1 MAFVN
6 LGLALYPVG
15 SVYLSV
21 SNISPA
27 GILGGTWNQVS
38 GANLFAAN
46 TTISAGSFG
55 GNKKITSAQLPPH
68 AHKVVVSTGGSADYN
83 VGLEYANTDTARITS
98 NDLAVAKDA
107 AAQDFTPYSFGVNVW
122 YRTA

>member
-1 MAFVN
+1 MAYVN

-15 SVYLSV
+15 SIYLS
-21 SNISPA
+21 STATSPA
-27 GILGGTWNQVS
+27 SIWGGTWNQVS

-46 TTISAGSFG
+46 DIISAGSFG

-83 VGLEYANTDTARITS
+83 VGLEYVTTDTARITA
-98 NDLAVAKDA
+98 NDLAVAKDTTA
-107 AAQDFTPYSFGVNVW
+107 SDFTPYSFGVNVW